1 MVSWSLISVCSR
13 DQAAMQIDTPPWCFD
28 TADERDRMAFV
39 FLNPNRRVS
48 GRWQPTSSNSTRMG
62 QMTSSKL
69 ATRVIGVDVSK
80 GKLDVSDAAG
90 KIKKE
95 VKNSIKSIVQYIV
108 KKIDQPAQ
116 TFVVCEATGGY
127 ERALVK
133 AMQEAGVPV
142 CVANPFQ
149 VRQFGKGIGVL
160 EKSDPIDADLIRQFG
175 EVVDLQPTAP
185 KSTEHESHEGLV
197 RRREQL
203 MHMINQE
210 QNRRA
215 QAFEEAIVTMI
226 DEVLKT
232 LKKQQDQVDS
242 QIEEFLK
249 KEAET
254 NNAVVVIQ
262 SVPGVGTV
270 TTSTLISDL
279 PELGK
284 LNRGEI
290 AKLAGVAPITN
301 QSGTR
306 DRKRSIFGGRSHVR
320 RVLYMATL
328 VATRFNP
335 YIKKFYKQLLANGKE
350 KKVAL
355 VACMR
360 KLLTI
365 LNLMVR
371 NNEMWRTK
379 KVVTGT

>member
-1 MVSWSLISVCSR
+1 
-13 DQAAMQIDTPPWCFD
+13 
-28 TADERDRMAFV
+28 
-39 FLNPNRRVS
+39 
-48 GRWQPTSSNSTRMG
+48 
-62 QMTSSKL
+62 MTSSKL
-69 ATRVIGVDVSK
+69 ATRVIGIDVSK
-80 GKLDVSDAAG
+80 DKLDVSDAAG

-95 VKNSIKSIVQYIV
+95 VKNSIKAIVKLIV
-108 KKIDQPAQ
+108 KKIDQPGQ

-127 ERALVK
+127 ERELVK
-133 AMQEAGVPV
+133 ALQEASVPV

-149 VRQFGKGIGVL
+149 VRQFALGMGRL

-175 EVVDLQPTAP
+175 EVVELQPTAP
-185 KSTEHESHEGLV
+185 KSPEHEHHDVLV

-203 MHMINQE
+203 MQMINQE

-215 QAFEEAIVTMI
+215 QAYDETVVTMI

-232 LKKQQDQVDS
+232 LKTQQDNVDS
-242 QIEEFLK
+242 QIEAFLK

-279 PELGK
+279 PELGT
-284 LNRGEI
+284 LNRCEI

-301 QSGTR
+301 QSGNR
-306 DRKRSIFGGRSHVR
+306 ERKRSIFGGRSHVR

-328 VATRFNP
+328 VASRFNP
-335 YIKKFYKQLLANGKE
+335 VIKKVYRRLLAKGKL

-365 LNLMVR
+365 LNEMVR
-371 NNEMWRTK
+371 NNEPWRTE